1 MTVITMEEMAK
12 GRTLAQAM
20 GMTAEMG
27 CAMARLAGAEME
39 AGRLDAAEII
49 LEGLAIAN
57 PRDPM
62 PWAMLA
68 QVSRR
73 QGKTWAAYLCG
84 EAARRLAPEDVQ
96 VRLVH
101 AEALLGVPGEAAR
114 GRQELSALA
123 GTPGAAGER
132 ARALLQALGA

>member
-1 MTVITMEEMAK
+1 MEEMAR

-20 GMTAEMG
+20 GMTAELG
-27 CAMARLAGAEME
+27 CTVARLAGAELE
-39 AGRLDAAEII
+39 AGRLDAAEAM

-62 PWAMLA
+62 PWALLA
-68 QVSRR
+68 QVARR
-73 QGKTWAAYLCG
+73 QGKIWAAYLCA

-101 AEALLGVPGEAAR
+101 AEALLGIPEEAAR
-114 GRQELSALA
+114 GRQELAALA
-123 GTPGAAGER
+123 ATAGPAAER
-132 ARALLQALGA
+132 ARALLQALGP

>member
-1 MTVITMEEMAK
+1 MITMEEMSR
-12 GRTLAQAM
+12 GRTLAEAM
-20 GMTAEMG
+20 GMTAELG
-27 CAMARLAGAEME
+27 CAVARLAGAELE
-39 AGRLDAAEII
+39 AGRLEAAEAI

-57 PRDPM
+57 PRDPV

-68 QVSRR
+68 QVARR
-73 QGKTWAAYLCG
+73 QGKTWAAYLCA

-101 AEALLGVPGEAAR
+101 AEALLGIPEEAAR

>member
-1 MTVITMEEMAK
+1 MITMEEMAR

-20 GMTAEMG
+20 GMTAELG
-27 CAMARLAGAEME
+27 CTVARLAGAELE
-39 AGRLDAAEII
+39 AGRLDAAEAM

-62 PWAMLA
+62 PWALLA
-68 QVSRR
+68 QVARR
-73 QGKTWAAYLCG
+73 QGKIWAAYLCA

-101 AEALLGVPGEAAR
+101 AEALLGIPEEAAR
-114 GRQELSALA
+114 GRQELAALA
-123 GTPGAAGER
+123 ATAGPAAER
-132 ARALLQALGA
+132 ARALLQALGP